1 MGILIRR
8 KRRQRTMIRKL
19 LMIAYVVI
27 GFIVASAHHYFRH
40 LSAFKPIV
48 SAILGVALWP
58 LILLGVNL
66 HIH

>member
-1 MGILIRR
+1 MLS
-8 KRRQRTMIRKL
+8 KL
-19 LMIAYVVI
+19 VTIAYVVI
-27 GFIVASAHHYFRH
+27 GFFVASAHHYFRH
-40 LSAFKPIV
+40 LSAFKPIL

>member
-1 MGILIRR
+1 MLS
-8 KRRQRTMIRKL
+8 KL
-19 LMIAYVVI
+19 LAIAYVVI
-27 GFIVASAHHYFRH
+27 GLFVASAHHYFRH
-40 LSAFKPIV
+40 MSGFKPIA